1 MNISRVWLRL
11 ALAIFVFLLASSQP
25 STGEDDWETWLET
38 SAMTTRQYESLL
50 TDTATSLKMEPQQL
64 MESLLDSRRRDAS
77 LPDPVTLLL
86 QLREELQL
94 ETDLSEHG
102 ADQAVDSGRETA
114 KAEPSGVDPS
124 PHKAANGGAS
134 SRKRA
139 PAGAMEDGGEARSGK
154 QAASPASP
162 RQKSPSIL
170 DEVKA
175 QVMAD
180 LDKVRGAIEVVVPE
194 PARLVIAQVAAAIV
208 PVINSAKKVVVYTV
222 LPGLRTWVL
231 NEGSPGRRLGARIAS
246 GAVGGAKRL
255 RDKVAA
261 MMKKGGDQDEEEGED
276 GLDGQE
282 EQ

>member
-50 TDTATSLKMEPQQL
+50 TDTATSLKMGPQQL

-139 PAGAMEDGGEARSGK
+139 PAGAMEDGGEVPSSPDALLDDQSGRTQGDRREARVFEDDESVF
-154 QAASPASP
+154 ASLDAV
-162 RQKSPSIL
+162 L
-170 DEVKA
+170 DEHLGPERRE
-175 QVMAD
+175 QV
-180 LDKVRGAIEVVVPE
+180 
-194 PARLVIAQVAAAIV
+194 
-208 PVINSAKKVVVYTV
+208 
-222 LPGLRTWVL
+222 
-231 NEGSPGRRLGARIAS
+231 
-246 GAVGGAKRL
+246 
-255 RDKVAA
+255 
-261 MMKKGGDQDEEEGED
+261 
-276 GLDGQE
+276 
-282 EQ
+282 